1 MTMLD
6 DPAFS
11 ALNAL
16 YLKKMASAGD
26 LADMSGLPADQIRS
40 LVGDFAQQGWVL
52 DIDGELLIQPEG
64 MEQVQGYY
72 REAYAELSQREEMQQ
87 WYERFDAANTQ
98 FIKFVTDWQQT
109 EGDPRVEKRV
119 LATVE
124 RLIKLIGEIAQ
135 QVPRYDGYIRRFE
148 RALTAVDEGNADFV
162 CTPTVDSLHNIWFEF
177 HEDFLAVLGRP
188 RDA

>member
-1 MTMLD
+1 MLD
-6 DPAFS
+6 DDTFA

-16 YLKKMASAGD
+16 YLKKMASAQD
-26 LADMSGLPADQIRS
+26 LADISGLPAERLRA
-40 LVGDFAQQGWVL
+40 LVSGFAEHDWLL
-52 DIDGELLIQPEG
+52 DMDGELLIQPEG

-72 REAYAELSQREEMQQ
+72 RQAYSDLSHSAEMVAWYDRFEAI
-87 WYERFDAANTQ
+87 NTQ
-98 FIKFVTDWQQT
+98 FVKFVTDWQQT

-124 RLIKLIGEIAQ
+124 RLLKLIGEIAEL
-135 QVPRYDGYIRRFE
+135 VPRYAGYVRRFE
-148 RALTAVDEGNADFV
+148 RAVSAIDEGNADFV
-162 CTPTVDSLHNIWFEF
+162 CTPTVDSLHTIWFEF